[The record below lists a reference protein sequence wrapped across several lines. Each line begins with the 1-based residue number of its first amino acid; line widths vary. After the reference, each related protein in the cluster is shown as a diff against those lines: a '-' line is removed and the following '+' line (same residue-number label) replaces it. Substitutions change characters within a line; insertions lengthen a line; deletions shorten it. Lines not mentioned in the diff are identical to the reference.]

1 MRSIHYSI
9 RINSCNP
16 ALVGLSVVLD
26 LAHALADHVSMD
38 APDEIVRSAD
48 RPPRMPMIRS
58 RRTLR
63 ALGLLALAAIVV
75 LAFGAYRQP
84 DLLLNLVGLR
94 YCG

>member
-1 MRSIHYSI
+1 M
-9 RINSCNP
+9 
-16 ALVGLSVVLD
+16 SVVLD

-48 RPPRMPMIRS
+48 RPPWLAMIRS